1 MPMIERV
8 VGTQTLGPRV
18 GPRWGWAM
26 GLSRRRGDGG
36 RGEWNWRHRKGNELM
51 RLAISGRKR

>member
-18 GPRWGWAM
+18 GPRWGWAV
-26 GLSRRRGDGG
+26 GLSRRRGDRG
-36 RGEWNWRHRKGNELM
+36 RGERNRRHRKGNEFM

>member
-1 MPMIERV
+1 MIERV

-18 GPRWGWAM
+18 GPRWGWAV

-36 RGEWNWRHRKGNELM
+36 RGERNRRHRKGNEFM